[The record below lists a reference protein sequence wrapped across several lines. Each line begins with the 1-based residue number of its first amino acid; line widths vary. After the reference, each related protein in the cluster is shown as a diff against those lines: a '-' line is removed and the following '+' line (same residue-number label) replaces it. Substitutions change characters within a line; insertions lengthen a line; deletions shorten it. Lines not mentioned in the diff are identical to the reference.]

1 MRHSLARERF
11 ARVGA
16 RGSSAA
22 MSDAATVPVLSATG
36 ELDLHSSRG
45 LATQLGELA
54 GSPGNAVLDLT
65 SVSFMD
71 SVGLGVILKAANR
84 FRRQDKQLVLAVP
97 PEGNVARL
105 LELTATAG
113 TLAVEETRDAALARA
128 TAVR

>member
-1 MRHSLARERF
+1 MWHSLAHVRF
-11 ARVGA
+11 ARAGA
-16 RGSSAA
+16 RGTSAA

-54 GSPGNAVLDLT
+54 GSPGNAVLDLSKVT
-65 SVSFMD
+65 FLD
-71 SVGLGVILKAANR
+71 SVGLGVVLKAANR
-84 FRRQDKQLVLAVP
+84 FRRQDKQLVVVVAP
-97 PEGNVARL
+97 GGNVARL
-105 LELTATAG
+105 LELTATAN

>member
-1 MRHSLARERF
+1 
-11 ARVGA
+11 
-16 RGSSAA
+16 
-22 MSDAATVPVLSATG
+22 MSDAATVAVLSATG

-65 SVSFMD
+65 KVTFLD
-71 SVGLGVILKAANR
+71 SVGLGVVLKAANR
-84 FRRQDKQLVLAVP
+84 FRRQDKQLVVVVAP
-97 PEGNVARL
+97 GGNVARL
-105 LELTATAG
+105 LELTATAN